1 MKAMTVKTN
10 EIANKF
16 IDRCDEFEN
25 DLYWSFIE
33 APMETDRIIRKPV
46 QIMRSLAERVAALTT
61 TTKEN

>member
-16 IDRCDEFEN
+16 IDTCDEFEN

-46 QIMRSLAERVAALTT
+46 QLARKLAERIAALTT
-61 TTKEN
+61 KEN

>member
-16 IDRCDEFEN
+16 IDTCDELEN

-46 QIMRSLAERVAALTT
+46 QLARKLAERVAALTT
-61 TTKEN
+61 TKEN